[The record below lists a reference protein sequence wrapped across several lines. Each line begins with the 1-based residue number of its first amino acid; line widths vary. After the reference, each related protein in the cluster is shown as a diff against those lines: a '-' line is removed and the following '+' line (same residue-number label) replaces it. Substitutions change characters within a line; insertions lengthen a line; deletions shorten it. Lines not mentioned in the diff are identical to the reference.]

1 MAISVEKSMHEIKPG
16 SFIPPMSHFDHLD
29 LDGHAFELLLA
40 VHEEGSVTRA
50 AQRLG
55 VTQSAVSHGLDK
67 LRAIAGDALFV
78 RCGRGI
84 VATAQAEALAT
95 RARALLDELR
105 AFSHAGGFDPAR
117 WRGTLTI
124 AANDLQRDLLLPA
137 LLRRLRAASAGARL
151 RVIPSGAPQPA
162 LLREQG
168 CDLVITPRP
177 PEAADLLQKRLF
189 EDRYVVYFDGALR
202 RPPESMA
209 DYLAA
214 EHVTVRY
221 EDRRGL
227 DVDHWLAEQGIDRDI
242 VATVPGFAGIAA
254 LLRGG
259 PWLATLPA
267 LLHDGVLRGLASA
280 ALPLQTPPMPM
291 YMVWHRSRQ
300 DDPLHRWLRGELE
313 AVARSASTRAP

>member
-1 MAISVEKSMHEIKPG
+1 MHEIKPG
-16 SFIPPMSHFDHLD
+16 SFIPPMSRYDHLD
-29 LDGHAFELLLA
+29 LDGHALELLLA

-67 LRAIAGDALFV
+67 LRAITGDALFV
-78 RCGRGI
+78 RAGRGI
-84 VATAQAEALAT
+84 VATAPAEALTA

-105 AFSHAGGFDPAR
+105 AFGQAGGFEPTR
-117 WRGTLTI
+117 WAGTLTI

-189 EDRYVVYFDGALR
+189 EDRYVAYFDDAVR
-202 RPPESMA
+202 ASPTTRA

-221 EDRRGL
+221 EDRRSL
-227 DVDHWLAEQGIDRDI
+227 DIDHWLAEHGVQRAI

-259 PWLATLPA
+259 PWIATLPS
-267 LLHDGVLRGLASA
+267 LLRDGVLRGLASA
-280 ALPLQTPPMPM
+280 DLPIETPPLPM
-291 YMVWHRSRQ
+291 YMVWHRRRQ
-300 DDPLHRWLRGELE
+300 DDPLHRWLRDALE
-313 AVARSASTRAP
+313 AVAREAMRA